1 MNWSLKSGV
10 NCFSSLIGET
20 QLERQNKVAG
30 RSFPPMRLGEGL
42 GTQNG
47 RPKRFHAF
55 VKLLELGF
63 A

>member
-1 MNWSLKSGV
+1 MNGYLKSGV
-10 NCFSSLIGET
+10 NCFSSLIREI

-30 RSFPPMRLGEGL
+30 HPFLPVCLGEGF
-42 GTQNG
+42 GVPNG
-47 RPKRFHAF
+47 GPERFQAF